1 MNMDSI
7 KELLE
12 NFDLG
17 NFLPKIDTIM
27 GWVTLLLRL
36 AVMAGPVII
45 LVLGLIFFFAPPKEA
60 NHRFGFRCY
69 FGMGSVEAWLFT
81 QRVAGIVLGSL
92 GLVLTVVMI
101 IITNSYNALPPDLMV
116 FSAVKCLLWQFGLI
130 AVSCLGIHVTAT
142 IVFDRHG
149 CRRKNKGKE
158 KA

>member
-7 KELLE
+7 KELLT

-45 LVLGLIFFFAPPKEA
+45 LVLGLILIIAPPKEA
-60 NHRFGFRCY
+60 NYRFGYRCF
-69 FGMGSVEAWLFT
+69 FGMGSVEAWLHT
-81 QRVAGIVLGSL
+81 QKIAGIIYGGLGIVLGIIMGIVCI
-92 GLVLTVVMI
+92 GLKNKELIDAFTSAITWLIVQVGIVLLV
-101 IITNSYNALPPDLMV
+101 Y
-116 FSAVKCLLWQFGLI
+116 FGLW
-130 AVSCLGIHVTAT
+130 LYTA

-149 CRRKNKGKE
+149 NRRKDKK
-158 KA
+158 K

>member
-7 KELLE
+7 KELLT

-45 LVLGLIFFFAPPKEA
+45 LVLGLILIIAPPKEA
-60 NHRFGFRCY
+60 NYRFGYRCF

-81 QRVAGIVLGSL
+81 QRIAGIVMGAL
-92 GLVLTVVMI
+92 GLVLTIVMVI
-101 IITNSYNALPPDLMV
+101 VTNSYNSLPPDMMV
-116 FSAVKCLLWQFGLI
+116 FSAVKCLIWEFGLI
-130 AVSCLGIHVTAT
+130 AISCLGINLTAA
-142 IVFDRHG
+142 IMFDRFG
-149 CRRKNKGKE
+149 NRRKNKGKE